1 MHEIFGDVGSRAPK
15 LEFSD
20 LLRSASAGIIDVIGA
35 LLPFPD
41 PSSGSDS
48 DSEISLTGTPVDPI
62 PPSPE
67 EPVYVSS
74 EPEEDPS
81 ESSEI
86 PMHISPLR
94 PDSETPAPEPESEIP
109 KTVPVSVGG
118 KLAQDRDFV
127 YSRIPELGALVDR
140 LIRDSRRRT
149 SLVMEEWRARIQL
162 VEQVARRR
170 LDEGPSTSDADAEA
184 RRLYKIIRWMLVVL
198 REILDD

>member
-1 MHEIFGDVGSRAPK
+1 MLFYV
-15 LEFSD
+15 FSQ
-20 LLRSASAGIIDVIGA
+20 
-35 LLPFPD
+35 D

-74 EPEEDPS
+74 DPEEDPS

-86 PMHISPLR
+86 PMQISPLR
-94 PDSETPAPEPESEIP
+94 PDSETPAPEPESDMP
-109 KTVPVSVGG
+109 KTIPVSIGG

-140 LIRDSRRRT
+140 LARESRQCA
-149 SLVMEEWRARIQL
+149 SVMDDEWRVRVKM
-162 VEQVARRR
+162 VEQVARKR
-170 LDEGPSTSDADAEA
+170 LDDGPSTSDADAEA
-184 RRLYKIIRWMLVVL
+184 RRLHKIIRWMLVVL